1 MGEVLARLI
10 RDVEGEV
17 RSTSLADDA
26 KHAAVW
32 CVRQLPALY
41 DKFRHTSE
49 SRYGDQITR
58 LVRAALQALAD
69 GNGNSPA
76 SRKLAASIPARLE
89 SLHQRFGV
97 PVLKFDTPAAPR
109 ARARKAPK

>member
-1 MGEVLARLI
+1 MGEFLARLI
-10 RDVEGEV
+10 RAVEGEV

-32 CVRQLPALY
+32 CVRQLPSLY

-49 SRYGDQITR
+49 SRYGDEIVR
-58 LVRAALQALAD
+58 LVRAALQTLAD

-76 SRKLAASIPARLE
+76 SRELAASIPARLE

-97 PVLKFDTPAAPR
+97 PALKFDTPAAPR
-109 ARARKAPK
+109 ACSREAR

>member
-10 RDVEGEV
+10 LAVEGEV

-26 KHAAVW
+26 KHTAVW
-32 CVRQLPALY
+32 CVRQLPPLY
-41 DKFRHTSE
+41 DKFRRTSE

-58 LVRAALQALAD
+58 LVRAALRTLAD

-76 SRKLAASIPARLE
+76 SRKLATSIPARLQ

-97 PVLKFDTPAAPR
+97 PALNFDTSPTPR
-109 ARARKAPK
+109 ARSQEGR

>member
-1 MGEVLARLI
+1 MGELLARLI
-10 RDVEGEV
+10 RAVEGEV

-26 KHAAVW
+26 KHTAVW

-49 SRYGDQITR
+49 SRYGDDIVR
-58 LVRAALQALAD
+58 LVRAALQTLAD

-76 SRKLAASIPARLE
+76 SRELAASIPARLH
-89 SLHQRFGV
+89 SLHQKFGV
-97 PVLKFDTPAAPR
+97 PALKFDRRATSR
-109 ARARKAPK
+109 ARSRKPR

>member
-1 MGEVLARLI
+1 
-10 RDVEGEV
+10 VEGEV

-26 KHAAVW
+26 KHTAIW

-49 SRYGDQITR
+49 SRYGDEITR
-58 LVRAALQALAD
+58 LVRATHRTLEGGS
-69 GNGNSPA
+69 GNCPA
-76 SRKLAASIPARLE
+76 SRKLATSLAARLQ

-97 PVLKFDTPAAPR
+97 PALKLDASVAPPAR
-109 ARARKAPK
+109 SRKAR